1 MTSSRS
7 RCSIRNASNR
17 SSISLRCFA
26 IDFLRHRTVSEMR
39 QFSRKLR
46 PDTDDSHGN
55 CRFSTPAG
63 CWSRQVKGSYAS
75 GMLRASQN
83 SVAHDRCLPPAPCLI
98 KNPAPGRHAPKRGHL
113 PGCSPHA
120 AVGWQFIRYNRRRGV
135 CQSVFCR
142 KRIIGAHPC
151 RPVMTVGTTRRLV
164 ELQLFDSALWL
175 AMFSG
180 DIVNF
185 RHCLMLRRSL
195 TRSRDRRCCDA
206 SRKWDGCR

>member
-26 IDFLRHRTVSEMR
+26 IDFLRHRKVSEIR
-39 QFSRKLR
+39 QFSRKFQ

-55 CRFSTPAG
+55 CRFSAPAG
-63 CWSRQVKGSYAS
+63 CWSREVKGSYAS
-75 GMLRASQN
+75 GMSRASQN
-83 SVAHDRCLPPAPCLI
+83 SVAHDRCLTTGPCLI
-98 KNPAPGRHAPKRGHL
+98 TNPAPGRHAPKRGH
-113 PGCSPHA
+113 PGFSPHA

-135 CQSVFCR
+135 CQSVSCR

-151 RPVMTVGTTRRLV
+151 RPVMTVGTTRRHA
-164 ELQLFDSALWL
+164 ELQLFDSALWPG
-175 AMFSG
+175 MFSG
-180 DIVNF
+180 HIVTS
-185 RHCLMLRRSL
+185 RQCLMLRRCL

-206 SRKWDGCR
+206 PRKLDGCR